1 MRPLDDFDDD
11 GLPLQGI
18 LSREVTQALV
28 TVPEV
33 HHVNIDLVWEPAWT
47 VARMSRRARLLLGI
61 H

>member
-1 MRPLDDFDDD
+1 M
-11 GLPLQGI
+11 
-18 LSREVTQALV
+18 TQALV

-47 VARMSRRARLLLGI
+47 VARMSRQARLLLGI